1 VKTQEVISLKFTKMQ
16 GCGNDYVYVNC
27 FEEAVADK
35 PELARRVSNR
45 NFGIGSD
52 GLICICPSQ
61 TADFKMDM
69 YNLDGSPSKMC
80 GNGIRC
86 VGKYVYDKGLTDK
99 THITVESG
107 GETKTLELKLED
119 GKVKTVRVDMG
130 SPELRPQYIPVSEH
144 GRNFINRSVIVGE
157 EEYFVTALSV
167 GNPHAVVF
175 VPRVDEVDIKVLGP
189 KFENHPLFP
198 ERVNTEFVEVIDKNT
213 LKMRVWERGSGE
225 TLACGTGATAS
236 LVAAALCG
244 HTGNSATVKLLRGEL
259 FIEWDREKNRLYM
272 TGPAV
277 MVFDGEL
284 YI

>member
-1 VKTQEVISLKFTKMQ
+1 LKFTKMQ

-27 FEEAVADK
+27 FDEKVDDRPA
-35 PELARRVSNR
+35 LARLVSNR

-52 GLICICPSQ
+52 GLICICPSD
-61 TADFKMDM
+61 TADYKMDM
-69 YNLDGSPSKMC
+69 YNLDGSQAQMC

-86 VGKYVYDKGLTDK
+86 VGKYVYDKGMTDK
-99 THITVESG
+99 TCITVESG
-107 GETKTLELKLED
+107 DVIKTLELNVED

-130 SPELRPQYIPVSEH
+130 SPELRPQFIPIAEH
-144 GRNFINRSVIVGE
+144 GKNFINRSVVVGE
-157 EEYFVTALSV
+157 EEYFVTAVSV
-167 GNPHAVVF
+167 GNPHAVIF
-175 VPRVDEVDIKVLGP
+175 VSNVDKVDIAALGP

-198 ERVNTEFVEVIDKNT
+198 ERVNTEFVEVIDRNT

-236 LVAAALCG
+236 LVAAVLCG
-244 HTGNSATVKLLRGEL
+244 HTENCTKIRLLGGEL
-259 FIEWDREKNRLYM
+259 LIEWDRENNKLYM

-277 MVFDGEL
+277 TVFDGEL